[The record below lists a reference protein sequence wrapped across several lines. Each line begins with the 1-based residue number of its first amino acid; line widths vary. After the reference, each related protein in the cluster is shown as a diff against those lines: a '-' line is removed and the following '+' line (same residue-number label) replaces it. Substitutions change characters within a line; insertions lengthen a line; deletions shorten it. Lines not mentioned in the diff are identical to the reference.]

1 MSDSANGYI
10 NSVHNNSNNNND
22 DNNDSNNNDNHI
34 IQQLQNKLNEQET
47 KFKLLYDN
55 IIKENEILKNRGN
68 ESLLA
73 SQWRERYETCLR
85 EKEDIYEKLKIFSND
100 DEYLGKEITLKNAYM
115 AMKDD
120 LKVCM

>member
-22 DNNDSNNNDNHI
+22 DNNDSNNTDNHI

-120 LKVCM
+120 LKVCR